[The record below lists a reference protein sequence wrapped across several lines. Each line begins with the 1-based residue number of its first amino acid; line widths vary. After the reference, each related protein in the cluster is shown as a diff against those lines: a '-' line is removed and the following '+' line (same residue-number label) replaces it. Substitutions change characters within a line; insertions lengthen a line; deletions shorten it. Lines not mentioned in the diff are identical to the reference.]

1 MHATLDPPVVALS
14 ANERFKLGYPRTVR
28 RATLVAIVLM
38 LILAGISPQ
47 YVPQPYVLRTHE
59 FTIIDLE
66 LPPDLIEPEVAAA
79 PVMPRELEPVED
91 DAVVEPYDFPDPDD
105 FWNPPAPG
113 PAPAM
118 DAPFVASSSNPVV
131 RYFAKP
137 EYPEIA
143 RLARLEGTVI
153 VHVLV
158 GPDGN
163 VIEAVVV
170 QRVHPTLD
178 RAALTAA
185 RRCRFTPG
193 RQREMPVKAWLAVP
207 YRFSLQH

>member
-1 MHATLDPPVVALS
+1 MHAAFDPPVVALS
-14 ANERFKLGYPRTVR
+14 ANERFKLGYARTVR

-59 FTIIDLE
+59 FRIVDLE

-91 DAVVEPYDFPDPDD
+91 DAVVEPYDFPDLGD

-113 PAPAM
+113 PAPAA
-118 DAPFVASSSNPVV
+118 DAPFVASASNPVV

-137 EYPEIA
+137 DYPEIA

-158 GPDGN
+158 GKDGN
-163 VIEAVVV
+163 VIDAVVV

-178 RAALTAA
+178 RAALAAA